1 MIKYFLYF
9 ICLIFLILG
18 GLVFLLPVSN
28 WWSLCFFYPCI
39 ISVLVIKGQF
49 KGLLI
54 IGGII
59 ITLVCA
65 GFLLPDVIY
74 WLSDGGISLEI
85 QENDVLIGRAKL
97 FFGLLAS
104 FVLQLVLFYELK
116 KYRDLEKH
124 G

>member
-1 MIKYFLYF
+1 M
-9 ICLIFLILG
+9 
-18 GLVFLLPVSN
+18 LPVSN
-28 WWSLCFFYPCI
+28 WWSLCFLYPCI

-49 KGLLI
+49 KGVLI
-54 IGGII
+54 IAGII
-59 ITLVCA
+59 ITLICA
-65 GFLLPDVIY
+65 GFILPDVIY
-74 WLSDGGISLEI
+74 WLSDDGVSPNIDRNEVML
-85 QENDVLIGRAKL
+85 GRVKL